1 VPHGRRSL
9 SPSCGGKRFQSRC
22 RAVRTTNGSSHK
34 WPLRAGLLLLLACH
48 SVHPSVPF
56 GGSGLESGMSVTASW
71 SGADGQRTQKRWRGT
86 DGQLRTTVWRPFVK
100 PTVFVQYPR
109 PTGQLYRQAG
119 STEHG
124 KRQRRVAGTTWRAVL
139 LLVRRADD
147 FLERAGG
154 GARSSANERFT
165 GKENGMWRAGPW
177 ARRERRVIHVSQ
189 FGPWAERFRR
199 YPKISVIPVCH
210 WQWLF
215 SFFKAHAC
223 DLLRFHGLSIFV
235 VSCTECSWVALALG
249 MYGSHGL
256 QYQ

>member
-1 VPHGRRSL
+1 VVGSGRSANTEEVERN
-9 SPSCGGKRFQSRC
+9 G
-22 RAVRTTNGSSHK
+22 RAAADDGLASVRQAYCF
-34 WPLRAGLLLLLACH
+34 R
-48 SVHPSVPF
+48 SVPTSNRAALP
-56 GGSGLESGMSVTASW
+56 SGRIYRA
-71 SGADGQRTQKRWRGT
+71 
-86 DGQLRTTVWRPFVK
+86 
-100 PTVFVQYPR
+100 
-109 PTGQLYRQAG
+109 LY
-119 STEHG
+119 G

-210 WQWLF
+210 WQWPF

-223 DLLRFHGLSIFV
+223 DLLRFHGLSNFV

-256 QYQ
+256 QYQNRLVFVKIDCENKSVFMKTDKIGMD